1 LTAFNYLTFQ
11 TTCLYIINKMELLEA
26 FKWRYATKKFDPNK
40 KVEQEHVDKIVEAA
54 WVAPTSSGLQP
65 FEVFVVSNQELKNKL
80 VPISYGQEIVADCSH
95 VLVFAAWDS
104 YTAERIDGIY
114 SQITKEREQPSD
126 RYQAYTD
133 RLKSNY
139 LNRPAE
145 VNFAHAAR
153 QAYIAFGFAIAQAAV
168 LKVDATPME
177 GFVGEEVDKLLNL
190 TEKGLKSV
198 TLLPIGYRDE
208 ANDWLV
214 NQKKVRHPKEKFVT
228 EIA

>member
-1 LTAFNYLTFQ
+1 
-11 TTCLYIINKMELLEA
+11 MELLDA
-26 FKWRYATKKFDPNK
+26 FKWRYATKKFDSSK
-40 KVEQEHVDKIVEAA
+40 KLEQELVDKIVEAA

-65 FEVFVVSNQELKNKL
+65 FEVFVISNQELKDKL
-80 VPISYGQEIVADCSH
+80 VPISFGQEIVADCSH
-95 VLVFAAWDS
+95 VLVFAAWDN

-133 RLKSNY
+133 RLKGNY

-177 GFVGEEVDKLLNL
+177 GFVNEEVDKLLNL
-190 TEKGLKSV
+190 AEKGLKSV

-214 NQKKVRHPKEKFVT
+214 SQKKVRHPKEKFVT
-228 EIA
+228 EIS